1 MCCRRGAGPL
11 GGLSLPPNQRQL
23 TGNSNGPRCP
33 LDLTEVKSN
42 ILPLDRWSITYSY
55 NIKFIDH
62 VKVDTHRS
70 ILPFL
75 DYFWVYRAPSVQC
88 VGHDFLLPSLGGETS
103 GKGEVPLP
111 TETRKQP
118 HHTSC
123 GAGGVAFPKLSL
135 LGFQGMLGWTE
146 WEWEWEQ
153 HVLAMP
159 ALEKLLIDNCKL
171 QRLPA
176 GLAQHACRLRELDL
190 GNIEHLVSVENFPSL
205 VKLWSYDN
213 LRLERISNNPSLQ
226 WIDISKCPALKELD
240 GLPSLRSLEW
250 EDLNAK
256 ALPEYLREAKLKK
269 LRLDCSRSLLKL
281 IALQDESSEW
291 GKIQHIQQLKVYEHK
306 TEEEEDADQSNGDE
320 DADEKKANQSEED
333 EADEEAAEQ
342 SEEDDDAKWHIYYTK
357 EPYSFHVYLG
367 E

>member
-1 MCCRRGAGPL
+1 ML
-11 GGLSLPPNQRQL
+11 SNKHHLIVLSLIFTSRLGQNGELKDDISEEEHGKIEDVLSNLCPPTSTERLNITGYYARGLPQWMRTMSAFGSLRRLQL
-23 TGNSNGPRCP
+23 DDYACCTQLPNG
-33 LDLTEVKSN
+33 L
-42 ILPLDRWSITYSY
+42 
-55 NIKFIDH
+55 
-62 VKVDTHRS
+62 
-70 ILPFL
+70 
-75 DYFWVYRAPSVQC
+75 
-88 VGHDFLLPSLGGETS
+88 
-103 GKGEVPLP
+103 
-111 TETRKQP
+111 
-118 HHTSC
+118 
-123 GAGGVAFPKLSL
+123 
-135 LGFQGMLGWTE
+135 
-146 WEWEWEQ
+146 
-153 HVLAMP
+153 
-159 ALEKLLIDNCKL
+159 
-171 QRLPA
+171 

-190 GNIEHLVSVENFPSL
+190 GNIEHLVSLENFPSL

-291 GKIQHIQQLKVYEHK
+291 GKIQHIQQLKVYGHK